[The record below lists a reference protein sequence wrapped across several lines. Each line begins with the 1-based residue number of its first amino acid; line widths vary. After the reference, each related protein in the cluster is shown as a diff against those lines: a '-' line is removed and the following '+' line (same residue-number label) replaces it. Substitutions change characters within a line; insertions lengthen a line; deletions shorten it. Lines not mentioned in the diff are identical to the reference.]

1 MSKGTRTLF
10 TLFIALG
17 VTLWFA
23 GCSGQQETTQ
33 TAKEEPTAKEEV
45 KKAPEETQPAE
56 SAEKTASEETAA
68 PSEGALAFE
77 TEDWDDWFQ
86 DKAIWVGSMKEFDL
100 RTDKRSMTEGGVSLK
115 ANAKAGDGRIRDLYL
130 ARHFDGLTPGKT
142 YKISLDYR
150 FDIYKPDQNYIQ
162 YAVASGKHED
172 HDSIAAMEDY
182 PDRPVPTTK
191 YVDKATLGNGEFNT
205 LEVTHTLAEGETDM
219 TLMMIVRFQA
229 KSRRKNYFYMDNL
242 QLEEM

>member
-1 MSKGTRTLF
+1 MSKVTRTLF

-17 VTLWFA
+17 AAFWLNACTKQFEA
-23 GCSGQQETTQ
+23 TE

-45 KKAPEETQPAE
+45 KKAPEPADTAKE
-56 SAEKTASEETAA
+56 TASEETAA

-100 RTDKRSMTEGGVSLK
+100 RTDTRNMTEGGSSLK

-130 ARHFDGLTPGKT
+130 ARHFEGLTPGKT

-162 YAVASGKHED
+162 YAVASGDHED
-172 HDSIAAMEDY
+172 HDSIAVMEDY

-191 YVDKATLGNGEFNT
+191 YVDKATLGNEQFNK

-242 QLEEM
+242 QLEEK